1 MNTAERELAAV
12 MAEHDERPDTD
23 ALSRWARAKD
33 RSRQGG
39 LRRWWP
45 VAAAVL
51 VIAIIAGAVLVA
63 RRAPVGPASRTV
75 PSTSGWVQLGSYD
88 VKQRTLDA
96 PGGLL
101 TSLLGAAGAADV
113 DDMSG
118 PPPLDGWRVISGKIA
133 DNHVVIA
140 APWTDRGP
148 GAWMLVDAHRLHGRW
163 STVVDTPEKMVRPGR
178 VDRRA
183 GLTLSCAPGQQ
194 ELIQGE
200 PVQLLARL
208 TNQGSTWWTGD
219 GQDFDYV
226 SGRITP
232 AAGAPLANLPWDGEA
247 RLVKALPELK
257 PRHALDR
264 QIWLENARIEQ
275 LPPGTYTLTATL
287 TDLDL
292 SCPPVQITI
301 KPAQ

>member
-1 MNTAERELAAV
+1 MNTAEREIAAV
-12 MAEHDERPDTD
+12 MADHNDRPDTD
-23 ALSRWARAKD
+23 VLSRWARAKD
-33 RSRQGG
+33 RSRQGS

-51 VIAIIAGAVLVA
+51 VIAVIAGAVLVA
-63 RRAPVGPASRTV
+63 RRASVGPASRTV
-75 PSTSGWVQLGSYD
+75 ESTSGWVQLGSYD
-88 VKQRTLDA
+88 VKQTTLDA
-96 PGGLL
+96 PGVPLA
-101 TSLLGAAGAADV
+101 SLLGAAGAADV

-118 PPPLDGWRVISGKIA
+118 PPPADGWRVISGKLA
-133 DNHVVIA
+133 ANHVVIV

-148 GAWMLVDAHRLHGRW
+148 GAWMLVDAYRSHGRW
-163 STVVDTPEKMVRPGR
+163 STVVDTPEKRIRPDR
-178 VDRRA
+178 IDRRA
-183 GLTLSCAPGQQ
+183 GLALSCAPGQQ

-208 TNQGSTWWTGD
+208 TNQGPTRWTGD

-226 SGRITP
+226 TGRITP
-232 AAGAPLANLPWDGEA
+232 AAGAPLADLPRDDEA
-247 RLVKALPELK
+247 RLVKALPELN
-257 PRHALDR
+257 PGRALDR

-301 KPAQ
+301 K